1 MKQTVLLGTRPL
13 GSGGDTNY
21 IAFTKVNENF
31 TELYD
36 AIGASALAGQA
47 VLTQEH
53 MSDSVSTT
61 SSTTV
66 ASATAVKTAYDLAVS
81 KLDPAGNAGSA
92 TKLATARSITITG
105 DADFTTSFDGTA
117 DVSATLTLKPSG
129 VIAGAY
135 GSSYTIPGFT
145 VNAKGLVTETNE
157 VSIPEASTLQ
167 KGLTQLS
174 DSVSSTA
181 TDQAATANA
190 VRQAYDLANAAIPA
204 NKLGVP
210 NGVPTTDENGLIPS
224 NFLPS
229 YVDDV
234 LEFANLAAM
243 PNPGERAKIYV
254 ALDTGKTYRWADTT
268 YVNVGGAEIAD
279 AAYKLNS
286 ARSISATGDATWSA
300 SFDGTTDTTGI
311 LTLTA
316 TGVTEGNYGTDINVP
331 SLTLDAKGRVVT
343 AVNTAIRE
351 SSTAQTGVVQLNDT
365 TNSTSITQ
373 AATANAVKT
382 VNDLA
387 TTANQT
393 ANAAIPSSQKGV
405 ANGVPTLGA
414 NGYIPDSQIRV
425 PAQFLG
431 NQAVMP
437 IVYNAKEITADVTIP
452 GNTNAMSAGPLS
464 VADGVTV
471 TIETDAT
478 WTIV

>member
-1 MKQTVLLGTRPL
+1 MAKQTINQGTAPF
-13 GSGGDTNY
+13 GEGG
-21 IAFTKVNENF
+21 ENIRVG
-31 TELYD
+31 TAKLQANDDELY
-36 AIGASALAGQA
+36 AFLG
-47 VLTQEH
+47 
-53 MSDSVSTT
+53 
-61 SSTTV
+61 
-66 ASATAVKTAYDLAVS
+66 
-81 KLDPAGNAGSA
+81 
-92 TKLATARSITITG
+92 
-105 DADFTTSFDGTA
+105 
-117 DVSATLTLKPSG
+117 
-129 VIAGAY
+129 AGAD
-135 GSSYTIPGFT
+135 GI
-145 VNAKGLVTETNE
+145 L
-157 VSIPEASTLQ
+157 
-167 KGLTQLS
+167 
-174 DSVSSTA
+174 
-181 TDQAATANA
+181 DQAAA
-190 VRQAYDLANAAIPA
+190 RAAIGLGSVDNTSDI
-204 NKLGVP
+204 NKPISTSTQTALNAKADLV
-210 NGVPTTDENGLIPS
+210 NGLVPMS
-224 NFLPS
+224 QLPS

-300 SFDGTTDTTGI
+300 SFDGTADTTGI
-311 LTLTA
+311 LTLAA

-343 AVNTAIRE
+343 AINTAIRE

-393 ANAAIPSSQKGV
+393 ANAAIPVSQKGV

-431 NQAVMP
+431 NQAIMP

-452 GNTNAMSAGPLS
+452 GNTNAMSAGPIS

-471 TIETDAT
+471 TVETGAT
-478 WTIV
+478 WVII